1 MTSAPVRL
9 TGPAE
14 DTRIAHDQT
23 KDALRCAVGR
33 TAELLRHVG
42 DADAPVPGLM
52 WTAAETAAHM
62 VGELR
67 DYALALTRHTNGY
80 LTHAN
85 RPMESP
91 SRMSAVVN
99 ARQLTEVPERDAC
112 RLADAIDEAAV
123 AYLAA
128 TTAADEAAAIP
139 AANGLVLSP
148 STMTSLLLGEQVVHG
163 LDIARAANTHWDV
176 DQRDALMIIPGV
188 LTVAPHYL
196 NRSAVTARVSFELRI
211 RGANNYRMAVDHGS
225 AVVTAA
231 GERADCVITA
241 DPAAF
246 LLLGYGR
253 TSAWSPIIRGK
264 LRAGGRKPWMAMK
277 FATLLSSP

>member
-1 MTSAPVRL
+1 MTSASVHI

-23 KDALRCAVGR
+23 KDALRAAAGR
-33 TAELLRHVG
+33 TADLLRHVDG
-42 DADAPVPGLM
+42 AGAPVPGLT
-52 WTAAETAAHM
+52 WTAAETAAHV

-67 DYALALTRHTNGY
+67 DYAQALTRHTNGY
-80 LTHAN
+80 ITHAN

-99 ARQLTEVPERDAC
+99 ARQLTEVPERDVS
-112 RLADAIDEAAV
+112 RLADMVEEAAM

-128 TTAADEAAAIP
+128 ATAADEAAAIP

-163 LDIARAANTHWDV
+163 LDIARAAKVQWHIDP
-176 DQRDALMIIPGV
+176 RDALMILPGV

-196 NRSAVTARVSFELRI
+196 RRSAVTARVSFELRV
-211 RGANNYRMAVDHGS
+211 RGANNYRMAVDHGT

-231 GERADCVITA
+231 GERVRLCDHRRPHRL
-241 DPAAF
+241 PAAG
-246 LLLGYGR
+246 LR
-253 TSAWSPIIRGK
+253 THRSVVADHPGQAARRWSESHG
-264 LRAGGRKPWMAMK
+264 WQ
-277 FATLLSSP
+277 